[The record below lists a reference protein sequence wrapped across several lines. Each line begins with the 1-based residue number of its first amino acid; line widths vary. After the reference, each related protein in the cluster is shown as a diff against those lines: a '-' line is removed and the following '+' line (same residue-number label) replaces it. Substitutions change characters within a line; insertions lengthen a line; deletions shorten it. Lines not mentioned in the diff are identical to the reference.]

1 MLNNDEH
8 NVERSDEILE
18 KTHCCTPQKYLYRN
32 FYFFK
37 HNELKKCSTFLI
49 SRWWEIQYYCSS
61 IRDKSSINWIWEI
74 MYQLG
79 YDGAIINIQL
89 IYSFPSLH
97 IFTLHFYW
105 KFNFREYFLS

>member
-49 SRWWEIQYYCSS
+49 SDGKYNIIVVRSA
-61 IRDKSSINWIWEI
+61 IN
-74 MYQLG
+74 
-79 YDGAIINIQL
+79 
-89 IYSFPSLH
+89 P
-97 IFTLHFYW
+97 
-105 KFNFREYFLS
+105 R